1 MTQLLAVNT
10 ENRPRYGAFEKSY
23 DTCLK
28 EYMSRIFPHRAD
40 RFAELTEAGLLLWD
54 YILCGG
60 KPVGSVWL
68 EKESAEEET
77 AVLGIFLAE
86 ESCRGKHVGE
96 EAVRLICRDGA
107 EKMGIS
113 SVELHVR
120 PQNSRAVRC
129 YRKCG
134 FEEAGRFVKPNGV
147 EVIHMIRKL

>member
-1 MTQLLAVNT
+1 MMQLLAVSA
-10 ENRPRYGAFEKSY
+10 ENRLWYGAFEKCY
-23 DTCLK
+23 DACLK
-28 EYMSRIFPHRAD
+28 EYMSRIYPHGAE
-40 RFAELTEAGLLLWD
+40 RFAELTEAGFLLWD

-68 EKESAEEET
+68 EKESAEDET
-77 AVLGIFLAE
+77 ATLGVFLAE
-86 ESCRGKHVGE
+86 ESCRGKHIGE

-107 EKMGIS
+107 EKLGIS

-129 YRKCG
+129 YRRCG

-147 EVIHMIRKL
+147 EVIRMIRKL